1 MSRGLAF
8 IGFTRQVLEKKNAAT
23 NPDAPRLYFQL
34 PPPAGIN
41 GVDRDLLVDIDETGV
56 WMACCRRTRGH
67 APRGESATTHA
78 PYNVGKKYTV
88 ILAIDTGGLICY
100 QIADV
105 KGTSGEMF
113 LAFLTGCLM
122 PCIEGTSRRLVMDNA
137 SSHKTDDVKTCIRAY
152 GHGVTYRPPLSSD
165 VLGSVEYA
173 MNVIKAHLR
182 RNSGRINEDNLPD
195 HIVAAVCSLTPEQC
209 RGFFQ
214 HTGH

>member
-1 MSRGLAF
+1 
-8 IGFTRQVLEKKNAAT
+8 
-23 NPDAPRLYFQL
+23 
-34 PPPAGIN
+34 
-41 GVDRDLLVDIDETGV
+41 VDRDLLVDIDETGV

-67 APRGESATTHA
+67 APRGESATTHS

-113 LAFLTGCLM
+113 LAFLTGGLM

-137 SSHKTDDVKTCIRAY
+137 SSHKTDDVKRCIRAY

-165 VLGSVEYA
+165 VLGSIEYA

-182 RNSGRINEDNLPD
+182 RNSGRIVEDNLPD
-195 HIVAAVCSLTPEQC
+195 FIEAAVCSLTPEQC
-209 RGFFQ
+209 RGFFE